1 VSKRKAKA
9 QGLNPKDE
17 RYTPES
23 ILDIIR
29 EFDVIGFDPCTTR
42 DNRCNAL
49 SHAWFDPAD
58 PDSHGLTCKWSP
70 GHGLIW
76 VNHPYSA
83 GQPYRWACKMY
94 VAGGNGCE
102 IISLGAADTS
112 TRANKLL
119 LLSAN
124 AVAFWD
130 KRIAFLKPDGKYE
143 LGAKF
148 ANASFYFGERQ
159 GRFKRVFSP
168 HATVLVLR

>member
-1 VSKRKAKA
+1 VSKRKARA

-29 EFDVIGFDPCTTR
+29 EFDDIGFDPCTTP

-49 SHAWFDPAD
+49 SHAYWDERWPE
-58 PDSHGLTCKWSP
+58 SCGLTCEWYP

-83 GQPYRWACKMY
+83 GKPWKWARKM
-94 VAGGNGCE
+94 ADASADGCE